1 VLAPSIDTC
10 YTWFKGYT
18 AKVSGQSVGQIANLS
33 YVHRVY
39 LGLGS
44 NLGDRMSH
52 LNQALQCLERR
63 VHLTAVSSVYE
74 TEPWGL
80 KDQPYFL
87 NLVAIGDTDLS
98 PVDVLAFVKSIE
110 QEMGRRPTLRYGPR
124 LIDIDILFYD
134 DQVIDHPGLQIPHPR
149 LPERAFVLEP
159 LAELAP
165 DLVHPVLGLS
175 ITELLTRLKSQ

>member
-1 VLAPSIDTC
+1 M
-10 YTWFKGYT
+10 
-18 AKVSGQSVGQIANLS
+18 S

-44 NLGDRMSH
+44 NLGDRAGH
-52 LNQALQCLERR
+52 LKKALQCLERQ
-63 VHLTAVSSVYE
+63 VHLTAVSSIYE

-87 NLVAIGDTDLS
+87 NLVAVGDTDLS
-98 PVDVLAFVKSIE
+98 PVDLLAFVKSIE
-110 QEMGRRPTLRYGPR
+110 QEMGRRPTIRYGPR

-134 DQVIDHPGLQIPHPR
+134 DQVIHLPGLQIPHPR

-159 LAELAP
+159 LAEVSP

-175 ITELLTRLKSQ
+175 ITELLARIQIPMTNDQ